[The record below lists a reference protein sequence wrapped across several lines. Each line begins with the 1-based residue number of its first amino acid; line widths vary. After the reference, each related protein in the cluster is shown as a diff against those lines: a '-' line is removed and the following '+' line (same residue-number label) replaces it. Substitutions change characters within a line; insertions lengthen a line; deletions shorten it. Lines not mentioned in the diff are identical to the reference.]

1 MVIYLSR
8 LCSGFLSRLMNL
20 SMCICTDAVFLVLST
35 SAAEKCFFP
44 QVNAGIKSSFPQF
57 NVKSSLNVKPQS
69 AKILSPGQWYFKV
82 VNSESLTI
90 WISEARPP
98 QHLDKKF
105 IAPRGVHDIN
115 TLMVQCLLYWLKHC
129 ALASKFLGDSINILK
144 QSIIDVSLGN
154 LDLKAAGIASKIW
167 SLSAI
172 WISCFNVAYI
182 ISIQR

>member
-1 MVIYLSR
+1 
-8 LCSGFLSRLMNL
+8 
-20 SMCICTDAVFLVLST
+20 MCIRTDAVFLVLST

-44 QVNAGIKSSFPQF
+44 RVNAGIKSSVPEF
-57 NVKSSLNVKPQS
+57 NAKSSLNVKPQS
-69 AKILSPGQWYFKV
+69 AEIWSRGQWYFKV
-82 VNSESLTI
+82 VNSKSLTI
-90 WISEARPP
+90 WISEARPS
-98 QHLDKKF
+98 QHLGKKF